1 MTYGGHVETC
11 KGGNTFAVPGIYKI
25 LNLIFK
31 RYASLPL
38 DKLLEFPIKTAKEG
52 FKLTQPT
59 KDYFIHSL
67 EPMFMWH
74 EQSKIALD
82 NVHAVS
88 YTHLTLPTNREV

>member
-1 MTYGGHVETC
+1 M
-11 KGGNTFAVPGIYKI
+11 
-25 LNLIFK
+25 
-31 RYASLPL
+31 

-74 EQSKIALD
+74 EQSKIALA
-82 NVHAVS
+82 NVYEDLENGIVKLDKLAD
-88 YTHLTLPTNREV
+88 TLSHMSDEGLSLIHI